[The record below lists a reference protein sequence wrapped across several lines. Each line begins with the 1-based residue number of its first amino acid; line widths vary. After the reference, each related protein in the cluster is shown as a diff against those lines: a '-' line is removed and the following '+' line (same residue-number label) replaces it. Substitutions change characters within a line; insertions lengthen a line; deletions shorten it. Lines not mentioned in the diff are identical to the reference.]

1 VINIEASISQG
12 EPLDK
17 LRAGHDLG
25 FTTTYVF
32 ARNPEPLAAIE
43 LLAWVG
49 RGSASLT
56 RRSPGVGNA
65 RSRQCSLGVGT

>member
-12 EPLDK
+12 EALDK
-17 LRAGHDLG
+17 LRAGHDLDF

-49 RGSASLT
+49 RW
-56 RRSPGVGNA
+56 
-65 RSRQCSLGVGT
+65 